1 MKFPVG
7 RTVVT
12 VGLLIVYGVVAAIW
26 SRVLSQ
32 YQAIVAASQ
41 INDDGAW
48 TNALAFW
55 FRSSD
60 LIGGIVFLVVVGILV
75 WIWVPFVSKLFKQ
88 EN

>member
-12 VGLLIVYGVVAAIW
+12 AGLLVVYGVVAAIW

-41 INDDGAW
+41 INDDGVW

-60 LIGGIVFLVVVGILV
+60 IIGGIAFLVVVRILV
-75 WIWVPFVSKLFKQ
+75 WIWVPFFNKLLNQ
-88 EN
+88 ES